1 MLPFMKK
8 LIFIALSVLACA
20 CTTQSNVNS
29 WRLYWADEFN
39 GLELDTDAWTR
50 IPRGTSD
57 WQNTQNDTAS
67 ALVSVGGGKLHLY
80 GRVNDYCPDDSAD
93 YVTGG
98 VWTLKKKA
106 IPAGRIEVCAK
117 LDAARGAWPAIWMMG
132 FDSSKPWPHAGEIDI
147 MERLNGNAFAHQT
160 LHSPYTLSHK
170 GIRNGSTG
178 RIDNGEFNV
187 YGVDIE
193 KDSII
198 MHINGVRTMTYAR
211 IPELEAEEQYPFFRD
226 QFLLLDMQL
235 GGKWVG
241 EVHAGDLPCQMQVD
255 WVRSYVREEGND
267 RQSLFFEGTE
277 PIENKEY
284 ELFVNGKSIPVYPA
298 HGKYDGGVYYYAQF
312 DLDGKSDVRV
322 RTAGNF
328 NDVRI
333 LPEKFG
339 IKPRHRGSDEI
350 SFKAAEPF
358 KISIEREGKMYPLIL
373 FANEP
378 ADAPEPSADVMVL
391 EPGEYEGIYKLTG
404 GQTLYMKEGAILHGG
419 ICAEGDN
426 ITVAGRGIVTGERYE
441 KYKGPGP
448 SCFHAK
454 NCHNLRLE
462 GLTFTSPW
470 SWTVV
475 MSGCDGVDI
484 NNVKLVCSNI
494 LNDDAFD
501 ICNSKNVTIRNSFA
515 RVQDDVFA
523 IKGMS
528 FDSIRQIENIRCE
541 NCQVWTDKANIW
553 RIGYECDCD
562 VMRNI
567 TARDI
572 DVLHYSNEYRKPE
585 AYWANCIFW
594 IQPSNN
600 MMVEDCIFEDIRIN
614 AADND
619 AVLLNA
625 IPSYTAGPSSRS
637 GGNGGHYPEAGDAR
651 NIMIRNVSVTGDSS
665 VFTGPVKIVESKD
678 GHTVSGIS
686 LENVTYFGEKAE
698 FSR

>member
-1 MLPFMKK
+1 MT
-8 LIFIALSVLACA
+8 VLACA
-20 CTTQSNVNS
+20 CTPKSNVNS
-29 WRLYWADEFN
+29 WKLYWADEFDGN
-39 GLELDTDAWTR
+39 EIDSTAWAR
-50 IPRGTSD
+50 IGRGTAE
-57 WQNTQNDTAS
+57 WQDTQSSTAAS
-67 ALVSVGGGKLHLY
+67 LVSVSGGKLHLY
-80 GRVNDYCPDDSAD
+80 GRVNDYCPDDPSE

-98 VWTLKKKA
+98 IWTMNRKA
-106 IPAGRIEVCAK
+106 IPAGRVEVCAK

-132 FDSSKPWPHAGEIDI
+132 FDSTLPWPHGGEIDI
-147 MERLNGNAFAHQT
+147 MERLNGDAFAYQT

-170 GIRNGSTG
+170 GTKHGSTG

-193 KDSII
+193 KDSIV
-198 MHINGVRTMTYAR
+198 MHINGVKTMTYPR
-211 IPELEAEEQYPFFRD
+211 VPELESEEQYPYFGD
-226 QFLLLDMQL
+226 QYLLLDMQL

-241 EVHAGDLPCQMQVD
+241 EVNPEDLPCQMQID
-255 WVRSYVREEGND
+255 WVRSYVREEGNE
-267 RQSLFFEGTE
+267 RQSLFFEGTK
-277 PIENKEY
+277 PIENREY
-284 ELFVNGKSIPVYPA
+284 EVFVNGNAIPVYPA
-298 HGKYDGGVYYYAQF
+298 HAKYDGAVYYYAQF
-312 DLDGKSDVRV
+312 DLDGKTDVRV

-339 IKPRHRGSDEI
+339 IKPRHKGSDEI
-350 SFKAAEPF
+350 SFKAYEPF
-358 KISIEREGKMYPLIL
+358 KISIEREGKRYPLIL

-378 ADAPEPSADVMVL
+378 AVAPEPSDNVIVL
-391 EPGEYEGIYKLTG
+391 EPGEYEGLYTLTS

-419 ICAEGDN
+419 IYAEGDD

-441 KYKGPGP
+441 KYKGPG
-448 SCFHAK
+448 SFSFHAK
-454 NCHNLRLE
+454 DCRNLKLE

-475 MSGCDGVDI
+475 MSGCNGVDI

-501 ICNSKNVTIRNSFA
+501 ICNSRNVTIRNSFA

-523 IKGMS
+523 IKGLS
-528 FDSIRQIENIRCE
+528 YDSIQQIQDIRFE

-553 RIGYECDCD
+553 RIGYECDCE
-562 VMRNI
+562 VMRDI
-567 TARDI
+567 VACDI
-572 DVLHYSNEYRKPE
+572 DVLHYSNEYRAPE

-600 MMVEDCIFEDIRIN
+600 MMIEDCLFEDIRIN

-619 AVLLNA
+619 AVFLNA
-625 IPSYTAGPSSRS
+625 IPSYTSGPSSRS
-637 GGNGGHYPEAGDAR
+637 AGNGGHYSEAGDAR
-651 NIMIRNVSVTGDSS
+651 NILISNVSVTGDSS
-665 VFTGPVKIVESKD
+665 VFTGPVKIVENKD
-678 GHTVSGIS
+678 GHTVTGMTI
-686 LENVTYFGEKAE
+686 ENVTYFGAKAE